1 MKMESET
8 KDKKKNTAS
17 SGKIKLLRSIIMLA
31 AIAALIA
38 GFTYAW
44 FFNRMDM
51 ATLMK
56 ILPPSNI
63 SILGPSGKKLD
74 SLELTYN
81 EGDEKDTNGTVTI
94 RRVFCVESTGSFKLE
109 IAHTTNLKGLKFNL
123 YRANQVNSSDT
134 GSAENKIVT
143 AKDNSKY
150 SYQEN
155 DRVAGSYIN
164 KIDSTSEYLYA
175 DQTYH
180 GINYGNYDNVQA
192 HAEPIYWLAGA
203 KANNYS
209 LDSDSSNR
217 VEITDE
223 NGTKTE
229 YHHTYFVCEI
239 SWTETTKETDLFYIF
254 AENADVQ

>member
-1 MKMESET
+1 MDYIEWFYNRLTQLRIQKGVSARDMSLSLGQSE
-8 KDKKKNTAS
+8 
-17 SGKIKLLRSIIMLA
+17 
-31 AIAALIA
+31 
-38 GFTYAW
+38 
-44 FFNRMDM
+44 
-51 ATLMK
+51 
-56 ILPPSNI
+56 
-63 SILGPSGKKLD
+63 
-74 SLELTYN
+74 
-81 EGDEKDTNGTVTI
+81 
-94 RRVFCVESTGSFKLE
+94 
-109 IAHTTNLKGLKFNL
+109 
-123 YRANQVNSSDT
+123 
-134 GSAENKIVT
+134 
-143 AKDNSKY
+143 
-150 SYQEN
+150 
-155 DRVAGSYIN
+155 SYIN

-223 NGTKTE
+223 NETKTE